1 MALIANEPLEISD
14 KQMNQIVVFLMAKN
28 LYLRRDVFQMEQ
40 SSTVQN
46 WSVIVFVS
54 FWTAQC
60 LALKSL
66 LTVNIVRTSTLA
78 AFHPSFLE

>member
-28 LYLRRDVFQMEQ
+28 LYLRRDDFQMEQ

-46 WSVIVFVS
+46 WSVIVLVS
-54 FWTAQC
+54 FWTAHC

>member
-40 SSTVQN
+40 SNTVQN